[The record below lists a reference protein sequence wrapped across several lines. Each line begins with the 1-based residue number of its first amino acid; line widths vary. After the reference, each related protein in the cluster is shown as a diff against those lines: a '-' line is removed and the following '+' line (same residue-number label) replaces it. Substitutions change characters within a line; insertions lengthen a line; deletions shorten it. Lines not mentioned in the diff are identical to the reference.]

1 MWLKLWLRVSI
12 SRVPVSVASAEA
24 VHGLAQAR
32 QRPRDLLALVQR
44 HTQAQ
49 HQADPEDGE
58 DQLIHPVQLSKD
70 HIGRDLLYDGP
81 AGVLV
86 QIVRQQIGLSLLAD
100 HGGAVGAI
108 QGRHGLGIH
117 KLLSQQLLVG
127 VGNDIALLIVDI
139 DLAAV
144 GEHRLIEILQNP
156 LIHQH
161 HKDALPVKLLQGL
174 CHGELIARAVG
185 RWEGAAEHHR
195 PGGCIQHLPAQPP
208 VPQLGFQIRGQLLL
222 RERGIDALS
231 GDKQRVIVHADGAE
245 DPAVSSL
252 VRLEQLVHI
261 LRDLGQIGD
270 PVAVQSHQGRGAG
283 LHGVGPLADL
293 PQQVYA
299 GGADLVGHDLA
310 GRHGHAE
317 AQHRKGQAQH
327 QYIRQ
332 KNLNFNALYS
342 VFQHFQVF
350 FHGFLSSFPGLSGAD
365 RGRNWD
371 FP

>member
-1 MWLKLWLRVSI
+1 MGVDLGPQEIHLRQPLLPLLL
-12 SRVPVSVASAEA
+12 RHPVHQAGDLPRHVVEALAQGVDLPGPRIRGHRRKVASAKA
-24 VHGLAQAR
+24 VHGPAQAR

-81 AGVLV
+81 AGILV

-108 QGRHGLGIH
+108 QGRHGLGVH
-117 KLLSQQLLVG
+117 KLLSQQLLVR

-144 GEHRLIEILQNP
+144 GEHRLIEILQNA

-185 RWEGAAEHHR
+185 KV
-195 PGGCIQHLPAQPP
+195 LPNTP
-208 VPQLGFQIRGQLLL
+208 VP
-222 RERGIDALS
+222 A
-231 GDKQRVIVHADGAE
+231 GA
-245 DPAVSSL
+245 SSPF
-252 VRLEQLVHI
+252 RRSRRYH
-261 LRDLGQIGD
+261 
-270 PVAVQSHQGRGAG
+270 S
-283 LHGVGPLADL
+283 
-293 PQQVYA
+293 
-299 GGADLVGHDLA
+299 
-310 GRHGHAE
+310 
-317 AQHRKGQAQH
+317 
-327 QYIRQ
+327 
-332 KNLNFNALYS
+332 
-342 VFQHFQVF
+342 
-350 FHGFLSSFPGLSGAD
+350 
-365 RGRNWD
+365 WD
-371 FP
+371 SR